1 MQKDNKN
8 VIEFNINFGGFYESI
23 HSHIVNSVIAN
34 HFDHDDYYDV
44 DDDDIDTVDINA
56 MQEDYAEQWLEH
68 YKEII
73 PFGIGYVG
81 IDSPDYYNYETDKII
96 ARISTTKVD
105 ELIETLEHD
114 YKFVKWLDNNSQSYD
129 GFHSWYTGFEQVK
142 TNKAVFMTY
151 YTDYL
156 TEQNT
161 ESVEPDKTNVD
172 DFWDS
177 IWCDIVFLETVK
189 S

>member
-8 VIEFNINFGGFYESI
+8 VIEFNINFGGFYESMPMRI
-23 HSHIVNSVIAN
+23 IELEISSY
-34 HFDHDDYYDV
+34 FDKEDYYEV
-44 DDDDIDTVDINA
+44 SDDDIDTVDINA
-56 MQEDYAEQWLEH
+56 MQIDYCEQWLEL

-73 PFGIGYVG
+73 TFGVGFVG
-81 IDSPDYYNYETDKII
+81 IDSPDYYNFETDKITV
-96 ARISTTKVD
+96 RIGTNRVN
-105 ELIETLEHD
+105 ELIETLKHD
-114 YKFVKWLDNNSQSYD
+114 IDFVEWLDDNSQSYD

-156 TEQNT
+156 TEQNK
-161 ESVEPDKTNVD
+161 EVIDY
-172 DFWDS
+172 FYDS
-177 IWCDIVFLETVK
+177 IWCDIAFLETAK